1 MTVFKRLPLLI
12 KILLAPSLVSLF
24 VLAYLGFTALVG
36 QQNAARVAALKQ
48 NGFVVVDLASANVVL
63 LDKITET
70 LNSGAAS
77 AETDMVNSTDEFA
90 KRVRDNVV
98 EITNRAP
105 DDKESLAQLGRDF
118 DAYFDLAK
126 RISLAMASGS
136 ADLAALKGDIATM
149 SEQLATVQQAL
160 ANYKQ
165 TSTDRFIAELEATST
180 STNRAIM
187 IGIGSGMLAIALAM
201 ALAYL
206 VALGVKRAMDQVVSS
221 LREIAE
227 GGGDL
232 RGRIPQTSEDEIGQL
247 VKWFNI
253 FVDKLQTAIATLV
266 EEVGRLDAR
275 TREMSVVEATTGE
288 LLGNERQRIRHVAD
302 QVRLIATQAGQVA
315 ENASSASRSA
325 QDVQGKA
332 GLGQKAIQTT
342 ISHIE
347 SLSRQINSAV
357 EASQRVEQ
365 DSGNISTMVGVI
377 KSIAEQTNLLA
388 LNAAIEAARAGEQGR
403 GFAVV
408 ADEVRRLAEKTK
420 EATVQVSE
428 IMGTLQGNTQIIVK
442 VVQDSQ
448 IKANDVVGSVEDT
461 RQTLDAML
469 SEVEKMSVMNS
480 EIAAYTEQ
488 QSEAAASASA
498 SSEELSDIS
507 GRVAGQSSQA
517 GEISRQVAGLALE
530 IKAVSDQFQV

>member
-24 VLAYLGFTALVG
+24 VLAYLGYTALVG

-77 AETDMVNSTDEFA
+77 AEIDMVNSTDEFA
-90 KRVRDNVV
+90 KRVRGNIT
-98 EITNRAP
+98 EIADRAP
-105 DDKESLAQLGRDF
+105 EDKDGLVQLERNF
-118 DAYFDLAK
+118 DAYFELAK

-136 ADLAALKGDIATM
+136 ADLSALKDDISAM
-149 SEQLATVQQAL
+149 SEHLGTVKQAF

-165 TSTDRFIAELEATST
+165 TSTDRFIVELEATSA
-180 STNRAIM
+180 STNQAIM
-187 IGIGSGMLAIALAM
+187 IGIGSGILAIALAM
-201 ALAYL
+201 ALACF
-206 VALGVKRAMDQVVSS
+206 VALAIKRAMDQVINS

-247 VKWFNI
+247 VKWFNT
-253 FVDKLQTAIATLV
+253 FVDKLQSAIATLIDD
-266 EEVGRLDAR
+266 VGRLDAR
-275 TREMSVVEATTGE
+275 TREMSVVEETTGE
-288 LLGNERQRIRHVAD
+288 LLDNERQRIRHVAD
-302 QVRLIATQAGQVA
+302 QVKLIATQAGQVA
-315 ENASSASRSA
+315 VNASSASSSA
-325 QDVQGKA
+325 HDVQGKA

-342 ISHIE
+342 ISHIDA
-347 SLSRQINSAV
+347 LSRQINSAV
-357 EASQRVEQ
+357 DASRRVEQ
-365 DSGNISTMVGVI
+365 DSGNISAMVGVI

-428 IMGTLQGNTQIIVK
+428 IMGTLQSNTQIIVQ

-469 SEVEKMSVMNS
+469 SEVEKMSAMNS
-480 EIAAYTEQ
+480 EIAVYTEQ
-488 QSEAAASASA
+488 QSAAAASASA

-517 GEISRQVAGLALE
+517 GEISRQVAGLALG

>member
-1 MTVFKRLPLLI
+1 MTVFKSLPLLV

-24 VLAYLGFTALVG
+24 VLAYLGYTALVG
-36 QQNAARVAALKQ
+36 QHNANRVAALKQ
-48 NGFVVVDLASANVVL
+48 NGFVVVDLAAANVVS
-63 LDKITET
+63 LDKITEM
-70 LNSGAAS
+70 LNSGATS
-77 AETDMVNSTDEFA
+77 AETDMVNSTDELA
-90 KRVRDNVV
+90 GRIRGNIA

-105 DDKESLAQLGRDF
+105 QDKDRLVQLTQDF
-118 DAYFDLAK
+118 DVYFELAK
-126 RISLAMASGS
+126 RISLAIASGS

-149 SEQLATVQQAL
+149 SERLATIQQAL
-160 ANYKQ
+160 AGYKQ
-165 TSTDRFIAELEATST
+165 ASTDRFIAELEATST
-180 STNRAIM
+180 STNHAIM

-206 VALGVKRAMDQVVSS
+206 VARGIKRAMDQVISS

-266 EEVGRLDAR
+266 DDVGRLDAM
-275 TREMSVVEATTGE
+275 TREMSVVEVTTGE
-288 LLGNERQRIRHVAD
+288 LLGNERQRILHVAD
-302 QVRLIATQAGQVA
+302 QVKLIATQSGQVA
-315 ENASSASRSA
+315 ENAFSASRSA

-365 DSGNISTMVGVI
+365 DSGNISAMVGVI

-428 IMGTLQGNTQIIVK
+428 IMRTLQGNTQIIVE
-442 VVQDSQ
+442 VVQGSQ
-448 IKANDVVGSVEDT
+448 VKANDVVGSVEDT
-461 RQTLDAML
+461 RQTLEAML

-488 QSEAAASASA
+488 QSAAAASASA

-517 GEISRQVAGLALE
+517 GEISRQVAGLTLG

>member
-187 IGIGSGMLAIALAM
+187 IGIGSGMLAIALEM
-201 ALAYL
+201 TQDYL

-232 RGRIPQTSEDEIGQL
+232 SGRIPQTSEDEIGQL

>member
-105 DDKESLAQLGRDF
+105 ADKESLAQLGRDF